1 MALDAE
7 LFNLKS
13 AGTYRFERDKSEI
26 SNDVATTISNLRL
39 VVGFSKMGP
48 FNTVK
53 LVTSPTQ
60 FIKLY
65 GNIDRSLEK
74 KGSFFHRSALAALSA
89 GPILCLNLLN
99 LDPDKDQ
106 VVEKSFSVSAGDTNK
121 PSVTLPL
128 QSLYNTD
135 KFWFASDEAY
145 LDAVEKILGDGKDG
159 EDWKNGVLH
168 FSNVGKK
175 PVSILVKKASAY
187 SSKGYEL
194 TLNEWYGEAN
204 VPEYLNGTSY
214 VSDYLVEVYVVGGDF
229 GPALKGTPYIS
240 LLDVD
245 DDNPDGR
252 GDVLTKFT
260 IADGDENP
268 YKRFSADIIYQ
279 SYFDENGFIRGID
292 DSNLAKF
299 LNLPSVDLR
308 AKYVGSLIPNFVDK
322 LGRNIW
328 IQKLVNDDV
337 DTIGLLC
344 TENVELL
351 EEVDFNGEFIDEK
364 IDLIGHNI
372 FSKINPNEYTIEG
385 DLSFDFL
392 GYKFKYTDVPQE
404 VKVGSNV
411 YRSTPEANPDRTET
425 KSLHPFAW
433 EKLDDNGEGTR
444 EYVYADATYL
454 KVGSKVYKDDGSDAD
469 SDMDFVG
476 TVDSIEKN
484 VTPLVIEFT
493 IVSPEGLYTNAK
505 ATEEYKYIPRDNEV
519 ILNKYA
525 NVVVGDYLLSEI
537 TDDNKKS
544 RLTRV
549 VEVRNIYDITKEK
562 AGILVICADVIS
574 HKRGVYDNIVTKV
587 TPIDKICDRLQWV
600 CLNGFQVRKG
610 AMPDGT
616 NKQQNMILDMLREVP
631 EYTSTTSNLF
641 KALIDR
647 DYVQFRYLVDTF
659 GLGLESECK
668 KVYTQLCQA
677 RKSAFAIINCP
688 SQLDFKKSPDPCFT
702 NKSGGV
708 EVEYIAKGGDLSRN
722 PSFLFSLPKIENGA
736 SWGAYYY
743 PYLRITDLSAP
754 KSVPPAAYVSN
765 LYIQKYS
772 RGFAWSIV
780 AGQKRGVI
788 SGNQVVGVEATL
800 VSDNRDWLE
809 PVGINSIIWEP
820 GVGVE
825 IYANKTAKQ
834 TPVSAL
840 SSIHVREAAIY
851 IQDNVESILRKYV
864 FEFNTAQSRM
874 EIKTLV
880 DEFLTN
886 MKNNGG
892 LYDFRTVM
900 DTSNNTA
907 EVIDRNMGVLDIY
920 VEIVRGLEIIAQRL
934 TILRT
939 GAIAAGGFSE

>member
-7 LFNLKS
+7 LINLKS

-26 SNDVATTISNLRL
+26 SNDVTTISNLRL

-53 LVTSPTQ
+53 LVTSPAQ

-74 KGSFFHRSALAALSA
+74 RGSFFHRSALAALSA

-99 LDPDKDQ
+99 LDPDEDQ

-128 QSLYNTD
+128 QSLYNSD

-145 LDAVEKILGDGKDG
+145 LDAVEKLLGDGYDNEGWNKG
-159 EDWKNGVLH
+159 ILH

-229 GPALKGTPYIS
+229 GPALKQVDQVIS
-240 LLDVD
+240 GLDL
-245 DDNPDGR
+245 DGDSLE
-252 GDVLTKFT
+252 GKCDVLKKFT
-260 IADGDENP
+260 IKDSDENP

-292 DSNLAKF
+292 DSNLSKF

-372 FSKINPNEYTIEG
+372 FSKIKPDELTIEG
-385 DLSFDFL
+385 ELNFDFL
-392 GYKFKYTDVPQE
+392 GYKFNYTDVAQE
-404 VKVGSNV
+404 VKIGSYV
-411 YRSTPEANPDRTET
+411 YRSTLEANPDTTET
-425 KSLHPFAW
+425 KSPHPFAW
-433 EKLDDNGEGTR
+433 EKLDDNGNGTG

-454 KVGSKVYKDDGSDAD
+454 KVGSKVYKSDGSDSD
-469 SDMDFVG
+469 SDMDDAG
-476 TVDSIEKN
+476 TVVSIEKD
-484 VTPLVIEFT
+484 VTPLVTEFI

-519 ILNKYA
+519 ILDRYA
-525 NVVVGDYLLSEI
+525 DVVVGDYLLSET
-537 TDDNKKS
+537 TDDSKKS

-549 VEVRNIYDITKEK
+549 VEVRNVYDDTKDK
-562 AGILVICADVIS
+562 AGILVVCADVIS
-574 HKRGVYDNIVTKV
+574 HKRGVYNNIVTKV

-600 CLNGFQVRKG
+600 CLNGFQVRKA

-631 EYTSTTSNLF
+631 EYSSTTSNLF

-659 GLGLESECK
+659 GLGIESECK

-688 SQLDFKKSPDPCFT
+688 SQLDFKKSLDPSFT

-708 EVEYIAKGGDLSRN
+708 EVEYIAKGGDLSKN

-809 PVGINSIIWEP
+809 PIGINSIIWEP

-851 IQDNVESILRKYV
+851 IQDNVESILRRYV

-900 DTSNNTA
+900 DTSNNTP
-907 EVIDRNMGVLDIY
+907 EVIDRNMGVIDIY

-939 GAIAAGGFSE
+939 GAIAAGGFDE

>member
-26 SNDVATTISNLRL
+26 SNDVTTISNLRL

-53 LVTSPTQ
+53 LVTSSTQ

-74 KGSFFHRSALAALSA
+74 RGSFFHRSALAALSA

-279 SYFDENGFIRGID
+279 SYFDENGFIRGVE
-292 DSNLAKF
+292 DSNLSKF
-299 LNLPSVDLR
+299 LNLPSVDFR
-308 AKYVGSLIPNFVDK
+308 TKYVGSLIPNFVDK

-328 IQKLVNDDV
+328 IQKLINDDV
-337 DTIGLLC
+337 DTVGLLC
-344 TENVELL
+344 TENIALL
-351 EEVDFNGEFIDEK
+351 EDVNFDEEFIDEK

-476 TVDSIEKN
+476 IVDSIEKN

-519 ILNKYA
+519 ILDKYA

-600 CLNGFQVRKG
+600 CLNGFQVGKD

-616 NKQQNMILDMLREVP
+616 NNRQNMILDMIREVP
-631 EYTSTTSNLF
+631 EYLSTTSNLF

-647 DYVQFRYLVDTF
+647 DYVQFRYLIDTF
-659 GLGLESECK
+659 GLGIEPECK

-688 SQLDFKKSPDPCFT
+688 SQFDFKKSVDPCFT

-840 SSIHVREAAIY
+840 SSIHVRESAIY
-851 IQDNVESILRKYV
+851 IQDNIENILRRYI

-900 DTSNNTA
+900 DTSNNTP
-907 EVIDRNMGVLDIY
+907 EIIDRNMGVLDVY